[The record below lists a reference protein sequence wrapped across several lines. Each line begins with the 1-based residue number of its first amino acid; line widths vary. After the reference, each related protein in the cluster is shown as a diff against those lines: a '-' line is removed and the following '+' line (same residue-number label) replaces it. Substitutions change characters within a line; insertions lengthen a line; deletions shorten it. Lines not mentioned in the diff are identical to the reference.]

1 MAPPQTLDVLIEDV
15 MLRVT
20 AKDLSH
26 EEIRASGMDF
36 VERIQSYGA
45 RNPVFGRSK
54 GPVELPEDAPEIAR
68 RMAEAG
74 AIAGVGPMYAFRGA
88 LVEYVG
94 RALAAKGRKDVSV
107 SSPGIWFVISRKPTR
122 LMVRSGRD
130 VEPLAVVVRPALGPH
145 GVYSSLGREI
155 DRVLPGHEDG
165 VVVVANS
172 STLAAAAATAVRAIL
187 TRRES
192 LGDALAYLQGLP
204 GLFGAMLVRGEQIG
218 FAGGIELAA

>member
-1 MAPPQTLDVLIEDV
+1 MTSLQTLDVLIEDV

-20 AKDLSH
+20 AKDLGY

-45 RNPVFGRSK
+45 RYPVFARSK
-54 GPVELPEDAPEIAR
+54 GPVELPEEAPDIAK

-74 AIAGVGPMYAFRGA
+74 ALAGVGPMYAFRGA

-94 RALAAKGRKDVSV
+94 RSLAASGRKDVSV
-107 SSPGIWFVISRKPTR
+107 SSPGIWFVLARKRAR
-122 LMVRSGRD
+122 LTVREGRG
-130 VEPLAVVVRPALGPH
+130 VEPLAVVVRPELGPH
-145 GVYSSLGREI
+145 GVYSSLGREV
-155 DRVLPGHEDG
+155 DRTLPGHEDG

-172 STLAAAAATAVRAIL
+172 ATLAAAAATAVRAIL
-187 TRRES
+187 ARRDS